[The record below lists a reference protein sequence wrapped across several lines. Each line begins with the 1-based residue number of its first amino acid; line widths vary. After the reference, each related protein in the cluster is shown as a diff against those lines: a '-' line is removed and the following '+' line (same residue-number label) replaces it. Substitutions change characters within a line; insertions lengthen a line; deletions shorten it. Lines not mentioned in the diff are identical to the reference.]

1 MTASVFLSG
10 LSHWFDDFQVL
21 NGINLEIA
29 AGEYVALLGPS
40 GCGKTTLLSILG
52 GFIQPT
58 DGQVWIGFKDMTN
71 VLPANRPTTTVFQD
85 YALFPHMSLRDNVS
99 FGLRMA
105 GTTRRQRY
113 RLADEKLELVG
124 LKADGSKRPH
134 ELSGGQ
140 RQRVALARA
149 LAVEPQV
156 LLLDEP
162 LGALDLKLRRAMQDE
177 LKDIQRQV
185 GTTFVHVTHDQE
197 EAMAIADR
205 IIVMNAGRVE
215 DVGPPARIYRE
226 PATLFTADFM
236 GEMNHIDVRI
246 YNSKVETVLGLTDSF
261 DLPDGVGKLCVR
273 PEALSIDGR
282 GHSLGEAIL
291 QDATFFGTYIRARFA
306 PTDAPDQILVAHLPP
321 TQTPKTGTVLKM
333 YVETNSLC
341 YFPDNME
348 KQN

>member
-40 GCGKTTLLSILG
+40 GCGKTTLLSVLG

-58 DGQVWIGFKDMTN
+58 DGQVWIGSTDMTN
-71 VLPANRPTTTVFQD
+71 VLPAKRPTTTMFQD

-105 GTTRRQRY
+105 GTPRRQRY
-113 RLADEKLELVG
+113 RLADEKLDLVG

-140 RQRVALARA
+140 RQRIALARA

-246 YNSKVETVLGLTDSF
+246 INSKVETVLGLTDSL

-273 PEALSIDGR
+273 PEALSIDGNGR
-282 GHSLGEAIL
+282 SLGNAIL
-291 QDATFFGTYIRARFA
+291 QDATFLGSYIRARFA